1 MKLIFIFL
9 IFISNLFANY
19 ENGKRVFEQKCASC
33 HKEYIPLNLIKENYF
48 EKDNTLLNLKTPTAN
63 MIVWAMMDGPK
74 KIGDPNE
81 PDIQVLE
88 IERFLKDYLE
98 NPDRFNAI
106 CDDVVMN
113 YYDNKPSMKG
123 ELTNE
128 DYVNLS
134 YYFLDYKA
142 NLKEDTIVKEPLM
155 KKEEEKNILDKA
167 KNESKKIIVYATSK
181 TCFFCKKMDKEVLS
195 LAEIKNF
202 TNSNYIFVEVDME
215 NSSLPFNLQKEY
227 KKITP
232 SFFIVN
238 QDGILDNQYP
248 GSWSKKDYLDIL
260 KKNIK

>member
-1 MKLIFIFL
+1 MRLILIILIFVL
-9 IFISNLFANY
+9 NLYATY
-19 ENGKRVFEQKCASC
+19 EDGKKVFEQKCASC

-74 KIGDPNE
+74 KIGDSNE

-88 IERFLKDYLE
+88 IEKFLKDYLE

-106 CDDVVMN
+106 CDDTVMN

-123 ELTNE
+123 KLTNE

-142 NLKEDTIVKEPLM
+142 NLKEDLVVKEPLL
-155 KKEEEKNILDKA
+155 KTEEEKQLLNKA
-167 KNESKKIIVYATSK
+167 KNESKKILIYATSK

-195 LAEIKNF
+195 LSEIKDF
-202 TNSNYIFVEVDME
+202 SDKNYIFVEVDME
-215 NSSLPFNLQKEY
+215 NSSLPFDLQKEY

-232 SFFIVN
+232 SFFIVDEKGTLN
-238 QDGILDNQYP
+238 NQYP
-248 GSWSKKDYLDIL
+248 GSWSKKDYMDIL
-260 KKNIK
+260 KKNLK